1 MVHRIFQTS
10 TYPLLASLNHPR
22 TSTHVLRGQLIMLR
36 YPACWL
42 PAFWFAWTF
51 SWSVGISTIITIHF
65 RCYYHLT
72 APNVNLVYIGPLV
85 GAVLGELA
93 GGPFGDFVVRR
104 LTRRNHGQRRP
115 EMRLHAMYPA
125 LVCIVV
131 GLVVFGVTLQQQRH
145 HVM

>member
-1 MVHRIFQTS
+1 MVHSIFQTGTRS
-10 TYPLLASLNHPR
+10 FLIRWSYWKSPLTFSRA
-22 TSTHVLRGQLIMLR
+22 QLIMFR

-51 SWSVGISTIITIHF
+51 SWSVGIGTIITILF
-65 RCYYHLT
+65 RRNYHLI
-72 APNVNLVYIGPLV
+72 APNVNLIYLSPLI

-93 GGPFGDFVVRR
+93 GGPLSDFVVRR
-104 LTRRNHGQRRP
+104 LTRRNHSQRRP

-125 LVCIVV
+125 LVCIIV

-145 HVM
+145 YIM

>member
-1 MVHRIFQTS
+1 
-10 TYPLLASLNHPR
+10 
-22 TSTHVLRGQLIMLR
+22 MLR

-51 SWSVGISTIITIHF
+51 SWSVGISTIITILF
-65 RCYYHLT
+65 RRYYHLT
-72 APNVNLVYIGPLV
+72 APNVNLVYIAPLI

-93 GGPFGDFVVRR
+93 GGPFSDFVMRR

-145 HVM
+145 YVM